1 MRNPFTLVFGKD
13 PHQIISRA
21 AQTVEIIETF
31 IEDPSSQQVYMIT
44 RIRGTGKTVFMTS
57 IARELAEDKDWVI

>member
-1 MRNPFTLVFGKD
+1 MKMRNPYTLVFGKE

-31 IEDPSSQQVYMIT
+31 REDPSS
-44 RIRGTGKTVFMTS
+44 
-57 IARELAEDKDWVI
+57 